1 MAPTELYALNESLA
15 RQSLSTRLLPK
26 LYAKAGWRR
35 RHETTAHVLL
45 RDISKILFS
54 DKPVNVPVIK

>member
-1 MAPTELYALNESLA
+1 VSDFPIQRFNDLRILGT
-15 RQSLSTRLLPK
+15 PK
-26 LYAKAGWRR
+26 PWRR
-35 RHETTAHVLL
+35 RHVATARVLL